1 MRWCPNCAQGRVA
14 SLPAPGLE
22 QSRIRTFSE
31 NQSTNK
37 IDSKVIWIGVVLGIG
52 FGAKLCMHLL
62 RNMFRRGFARRRFRQ
77 WVWSRAK
84 QRGVPK
90 EGSVWSKAL
99 SKLRHGVGSKVN
111 EVREHSYSST
121 CSRNQERIRN

>member
-1 MRWCPNCAQGRVA
+1 MYAFAQKYVQTWVWKFMG
-14 SLPAPGLE
+14 
-22 QSRIRTFSE
+22 
-31 NQSTNK
+31 
-37 IDSKVIWIGVVLGIG
+37 
-52 FGAKLCMHLL
+52 
-62 RNMFRRGFARRRFRQ
+62 RRRFRQ

>member
-1 MRWCPNCAQGRVA
+1 M
-14 SLPAPGLE
+14 
-22 QSRIRTFSE
+22 
-31 NQSTNK
+31 
-37 IDSKVIWIGVVLGIG
+37 VVGIG

-99 SKLRHGVGSKVN
+99 SKLRHGIGSKVN
-111 EVREHSYSST
+111 EVRGRAIEVRVEGIKKGFVT
-121 CSRNQERIRN
+121 D